1 MMLVHVTV
9 STLKSHAIALLAK
22 CETAVRI
29 QDEDVVFLMRQGHEF
44 LLLSGSGPNPPVW
57 QFLEGSSELKQ
68 LAPTFTEF
76 VVEELQA
83 T

>member
-1 MMLVHVTV
+1 MLVHVTV

-44 LLLSGSGPNPPVW
+44 LLLRGSGPNPRY
-57 QFLEGSSELKQ
+57 GSSSK
-68 LAPTFTEF
+68 APRIEAARPD
-76 VVEELQA
+76 LHRIRC
-83 T
+83 